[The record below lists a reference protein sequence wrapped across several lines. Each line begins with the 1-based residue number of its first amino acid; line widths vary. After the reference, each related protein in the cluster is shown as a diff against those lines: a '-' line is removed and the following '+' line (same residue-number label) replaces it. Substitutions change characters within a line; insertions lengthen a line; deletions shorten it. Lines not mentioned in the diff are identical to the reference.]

1 MSFVPANEGISK
13 LKPYQPGKPI
23 SELERELGITDI
35 VKLASNEN
43 PLGCSDKVKEA
54 VAAEIAEIGRYPDGG
69 GFILKDQI
77 QKQFGFAHDR
87 ITLGNGS
94 NDLLEMFARAFVS
107 DQDSVLYSQHAFAAY
122 ALVTQAINA
131 QAIEVPAKGFSHDLD
146 AMAAAIQDNT
156 KLIFIA
162 NPNNPT
168 GTWFEE
174 AEFEAFMQKVPARVI
189 VVLDEA
195 YVEYF
200 PENFNSLKFLEQ
212 YPNLIVSR
220 TLSKCYGLAALRVG
234 FALASAEVTD
244 YLNRIRQP
252 FNVNHLAMV
261 AAVAALKDEDF
272 IEKSR
277 IANKAGMAQLEAGF
291 KALGLNYVPSRAN
304 FILVDVEAD
313 PGQTFNA
320 LLKEGVIVRPV
331 GITTHL
337 RISIG
342 TEAENAKFL
351 RALAK
356 VLGKEAKA

>member
-1 MSFVPANEGISK
+1 MTFVPANEGIAK

-43 PLGCSDKVKEA
+43 PLGCSGKVKEA
-54 VAAEIAEIGRYPDGG
+54 VAAELAEIGRYPDGG
-69 GFILKDQI
+69 GFILKDQVE
-77 QKQFGFAHDR
+77 KQFGVAHNR

-94 NDLLEMFARAFVS
+94 NDLLEIFARAFVS
-107 DQDSVLYSQHAFAAY
+107 ENDSVVYSQHAFAVY
-122 ALVTQAINA
+122 GLVTQAINA
-131 QAIEVPAKGFSHDLD
+131 EAIEVPAKGFSHDLE
-146 AMAAAIQDNT
+146 AMAAAVKANT

-174 AEFEAFMQKVPARVI
+174 AEFEAFMQKVPANVI

-195 YVEYF
+195 YVEYA
-200 PENFNSLKFLEQ
+200 
-212 YPNLIVSR
+212 NLIVSR
-220 TLSKCYGLAALRVG
+220 TMSKCYGLAALRVG
-234 FALASAEVTD
+234 FALASVEVTD
-244 YLNRIRQP
+244 FLNRIRQP

-261 AAVAALKDEDF
+261 AAVAALKDDAF

-277 IANKAGMAQLEAGF
+277 VVNKAGMAQLESGF
-291 KALGLNYVPSRAN
+291 DALGLAYVPSRAN
-304 FILVDVEAD
+304 FILVNVKAD
-313 PGQTFNA
+313 PAQTFNA

-331 GITTHL
+331 GIAEHL
-337 RISIG
+337 RVSIG

-351 RALAK
+351 AALDK
-356 VLGKEAKA
+356 VLGLEAKA